1 MTYAFSRER
10 ELPPV
15 PAFEV
20 IEYDEY
26 GVVID
31 INHDTRVTRV
41 GLGRDETVNLLNTL
55 ALREQEYQGV
65 DRLLHSDL
73 TYVEELALLAD
84 ALQVPDV
91 ATQDEVEQA
100 LADLADECD
109 RDGDPI
115 GTAQAF
121 ADEVGDL
128 PFDGDVGD
136 LVNALLGGGELPDG
150 VTVLFV

>member
-10 ELPPV
+10 EPV

-26 GVVID
+26 GAVID
-31 INHDTRVTRV
+31 INHGTRVTRV
-41 GLGRDETVNLLNTL
+41 GLSRDETVDLLNIL

-84 ALQVPDV
+84 ALRVPDAV
-91 ATQDEVEQA
+91 AYDEVEQA

-128 PFDGDVGD
+128 PFAVSMCVRAD
-136 LVNALLGGGELPDG
+136 ELPDG